1 MLNRNLNSKGTFKF
15 NVLLF
20 YIEMVNYFMMFN
32 FLNPKAYSVFTNNL
46 LSDLH
51 INDHLKCIK
60 ALGIQQPTK

>member
-32 FLNPKAYSVFTNNL
+32 FLNPKAYSVFTN
-46 LSDLH
+46 
-51 INDHLKCIK
+51 KF
-60 ALGIQQPTK
+60 AQ